1 MKFVEATLVMPLTC
15 MILISLISLMMIF
28 YNELLTQTETN
39 AEELAGIYE
48 NREVTYIRTYDR
60 LENGFAQ

>member
-1 MKFVEATLVMPLTC
+1 MKVVEATMVIPVTC
-15 MILISLISLMMIF
+15 LIIISLITLMVTF
-28 YNELLTQTETN
+28 YDTFLVQTTQHKEK
-39 AEELAGIYE
+39 LVQIYE

>member
-1 MKFVEATLVMPLTC
+1 MKVVEATMVMPVTC
-15 MILISLISLMMIF
+15 LIKISLITLMVTF
-28 YNELLTQTETN
+28 YDTFTEQTVQNKEK
-39 AEELAGIYE
+39 LARIYE

>member
-15 MILISLISLMMIF
+15 MILIGLISLMMVF
-28 YNELLTQTETN
+28 YNELLIQTEKN
-39 AEELAGIYE
+39 AEKLAGIYE

-60 LENGFAQ
+60 LETGFAQ